1 MKIMYRMGI
10 FIICM
15 SLAALFALSGCTSSD
30 DDHSSSSSTTVT
42 ANEPTLVKSDV
53 ERDTSPDV
61 AGEDIATLV
70 EDNTAFT
77 FDLYHILVD
86 EKPDENRFFSPY
98 SISLCSAMVYGG
110 ARNNTETQMKDAL
123 HYTLN
128 QDTLHP
134 AFNALSLDLTS
145 REQDYNDDGEKD
157 FQLNIVNSMWGQT
170 DYDFLPEYLD
180 LLAGNYGAGIR
191 LVDLQNQPD
200 SSSAAIND
208 WVSEQTEGLINGIVV
223 PTDFNQYSLFVLVNA
238 IYFKARWASA
248 FEEAGTVDDV
258 FYTPEGE
265 VPISMMNKQFSVN
278 YSEGDNYQAAELAYL
293 GNTAGM
299 LVLLPRE
306 GKFDEFE
313 ASLTSEKLAQIIEEL
328 EYEEVILKFP
338 KFECEPELIDLIP
351 VFSQMG
357 MTDAFI
363 FRTADFSGMDGVPLW
378 IYLHFA
384 KHKAFIRVDEQ
395 GTEAAAVTAI
405 GGGGGGYGDV
415 PETEFI
421 VNRPF
426 IFFIRDRVTGTIIFM
441 GRILDPS

>member
-1 MKIMYRMGI
+1 MYRMGI

-157 FQLNIVNSMWGQT
+157 FQLNIVNSMCGQT
-170 DYDFLPEYLD
+170 FYDFL
-180 LLAGNYGAGIR
+180 
-191 LVDLQNQPD
+191 
-200 SSSAAIND
+200 
-208 WVSEQTEGLINGIVV
+208 
-223 PTDFNQYSLFVLVNA
+223 
-238 IYFKARWASA
+238 
-248 FEEAGTVDDV
+248 
-258 FYTPEGE
+258 
-265 VPISMMNKQFSVN
+265 
-278 YSEGDNYQAAELAYL
+278 
-293 GNTAGM
+293 
-299 LVLLPRE
+299 
-306 GKFDEFE
+306 
-313 ASLTSEKLAQIIEEL
+313 
-328 EYEEVILKFP
+328 
-338 KFECEPELIDLIP
+338 
-351 VFSQMG
+351 
-357 MTDAFI
+357 
-363 FRTADFSGMDGVPLW
+363 
-378 IYLHFA
+378 
-384 KHKAFIRVDEQ
+384 
-395 GTEAAAVTAI
+395 
-405 GGGGGGYGDV
+405 
-415 PETEFI
+415 
-421 VNRPF
+421 
-426 IFFIRDRVTGTIIFM
+426 
-441 GRILDPS
+441 